1 MKMDIIKINNL
12 TKDYGNKKGIFNVN
26 ISIKKGEVFGFLGP
40 NGAGKTTT
48 IRNLMGFIRPDSGT
62 CSILGMDCFKESE
75 KIKEKLGYL
84 AGEIAFFDDLT
95 GIKLLNF
102 LADMKGIKDKRKMN
116 ELIERFELDP
126 RGKVKKMSKGMKQ
139 KIGIISAFM
148 SDAEVFILDEPT
160 SGLDPLMQNR
170 FVDLVLEEKK
180 KGKTILMS
188 SHIFEEIEKTCDRTA
203 IIRNGKIVAI
213 EDMDSLSKKRNKT
226 YIISLSNKNEVEK
239 IKKDNF
245 NIKNID
251 GLNVS
256 ISVKNNISEFLKNVS
271 KYKISDM
278 NIKTESLEEIFLH
291 YYGKEKI

>member
-1 MKMDIIKINNL
+1 MDIIKINNL

-102 LADMKGIKDKRKMN
+102 LADMKGIKDKGKMN

-226 YIISLSNKNEVEK
+226 YIISLSDKNEVEK

-256 ISVKNNISEFLKNVS
+256 ITVKNDISEFLKNVS

-291 YYGKEKI
+291 YYGKE